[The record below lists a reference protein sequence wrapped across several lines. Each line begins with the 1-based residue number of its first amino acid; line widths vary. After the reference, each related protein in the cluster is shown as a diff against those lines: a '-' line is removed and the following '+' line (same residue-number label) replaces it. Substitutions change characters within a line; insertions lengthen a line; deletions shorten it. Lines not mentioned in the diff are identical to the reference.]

1 MRGILLAFALYATL
15 ARCAA
20 LARIRS
26 SHLIRPYRWFA
37 IYLLAGIAQNGALL
51 FKDRSD
57 PWYAAWW
64 VRTLPLV
71 IVASIA
77 AVIEL
82 WFLLMSNYRG
92 VERIYSWLVP
102 AVVGASIAV
111 MLFATADVWILAW
124 QPTIYRVLTLAFRY
138 CESALTVACAFLA
151 CWAFVFFHQV
161 PRNVKV
167 HAVLLT
173 VNLASLAA
181 GNTVIVLLGGR
192 NKIAGPAMASVS
204 ASCFVLW
211 ALLISSRGQ
220 AAGAPPAPL
229 SEKEREQVD
238 ARERELLKTRRYFK
252 FPWW

>member
-1 MRGILLAFALYATL
+1 MRVILAFVLYATL

-26 SHLIRPYRWFA
+26 SHLIRYYPCFA
-37 IYLLAGIAQNGALL
+37 IYLLTGIFQNGALL
-51 FKDRSD
+51 FVNRDT
-57 PWYAAWW
+57 PGYAWW
-64 VRTLPLV
+64 WIHTAPIG

-77 AVIEL
+77 VVVEL
-82 WFLLMSNYRG
+82 WFLIMSNYRG

-102 AVVGASIAV
+102 VVVGACIAV
-111 MLFATADVWILAW
+111 TLVVTADVWFLAW
-124 QPTIYRVLTLAFRY
+124 QPTIYRVVTLAFRY
-138 CESALTVACAFLA
+138 NASALSVACFFLA

-173 VNLASLAA
+173 GNMASVAA
-181 GNTVIVLLGGR
+181 GNSIIVLLGGR
-192 NKIAGPAMASVS
+192 NLIAGPAMVCVS

-211 ALLISSRGQ
+211 ALLMSSRGQ
-220 AAGAPPAPL
+220 LGGTPPAPL
-229 SEKEREQVD
+229 TGKEREDMD

-252 FPWW
+252 FPW